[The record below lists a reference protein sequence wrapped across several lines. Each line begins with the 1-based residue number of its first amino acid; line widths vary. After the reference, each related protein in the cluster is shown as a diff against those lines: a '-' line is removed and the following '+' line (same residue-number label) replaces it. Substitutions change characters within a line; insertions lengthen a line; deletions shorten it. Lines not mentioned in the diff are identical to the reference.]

1 MYESKDV
8 PGMLG
13 ELEIFC
19 SHQMMDRKAVRN
31 TILAVEE
38 LVLSRILPA
47 LDRGKKGGVKLILSS
62 EEVSGGRQ
70 LQLDCTLLAEG
81 KAALLGEGD
90 EISAS
95 ILRAILRR
103 MPEKEVDQTLCY
115 VIV

>member
-1 MYESKDV
+1 
-8 PGMLG
+8 MLG

-47 LDRGKKGGVKLILSS
+47 LDRGKAGGVKLILSS

-70 LQLDCTLLAEG
+70 LQIDCTLLAEG
-81 KAALLGEGD
+81 KEALLGEGD

-95 ILRAILRR
+95 ILKAILRR
-103 MPEKEVDQTLCY
+103 TPEKEQDQTLCY
-115 VIV
+115 EIV